1 MKSLK
6 KVIAAFRNGAV
17 EEWLGRVLVLV
28 VIIPVVINVGYREVF
43 NKYSTTLEAM
53 ALLGYVG
60 IGYAMFG
67 YLYRKDSH
75 VDVKF
80 VEMMLPPLGKKIV
93 ELFRD
98 LFIFAYSVVMIY
110 WGTKL
115 AGMNVDHL
123 VPATKISYA
132 WGYVLIVIGAFSG
145 AVRSLWAIIARIA
158 GFFGKKSDKEAGK

>member
-67 YLYRKDSH
+67 YL
-75 VDVKF
+75 
-80 VEMMLPPLGKKIV
+80 
-93 ELFRD
+93 
-98 LFIFAYSVVMIY
+98 
-110 WGTKL
+110 
-115 AGMNVDHL
+115 
-123 VPATKISYA
+123 
-132 WGYVLIVIGAFSG
+132 
-145 AVRSLWAIIARIA
+145 
-158 GFFGKKSDKEAGK
+158 